1 MSEGVARFA
10 GVVGHQRVLLF
21 LEQEVASPAHAYLL
35 VGASGVGKATV
46 ARLFAAALLCPTGGR
61 HAGECSSCRRVAEG
75 THPDLMLVD
84 PEGRQSLGVDQAR
97 TTVAQAVLTPVEA
110 SRKIFL
116 FEDAGSMT
124 EQAANALLKT
134 LEEPT
139 PTTIFLLAV
148 EAEDLLPSTVA
159 SRCRSVHFGR
169 VDEAVIRDAL
179 IESGVSP
186 DQAEGAAGVAGGRP
200 GLAFNLATR
209 PEVAEFRKA
218 WLGVPL
224 RVSARPGEAFVLAE
238 QMIAVS
244 QPLLA
249 GLRSRLEAEQTRPS
263 AGGGTTLKER
273 LERDVKRASQSLL
286 ATGLEILASWYLDA
300 ASAHH
305 GGPVRNREVPVAALM
320 TVPAPRSVR
329 NAERALGS
337 VVDLESNLRPQLVL
351 ADLFMA
357 LAAE

>member
-1 MSEGVARFA
+1 MSGGVAGFA
-10 GVVGHQRVLLF
+10 GVVGHQRVLSF
-21 LEQEVASPAHAYLL
+21 LEQEVGSPAHAYLL
-35 VGASGVGKATV
+35 VGAAGVGKATV

-61 HAGECSSCRRVAEG
+61 HAGDCDSCRRVAG
-75 THPDLMLVD
+75 GIHPDLTLVD

-97 TTVAQAVLTPVEA
+97 TTVAQAVLAPVEA

-124 EQAANALLKT
+124 EQAANSLLKT

-148 EAEDLLPSTVA
+148 EAEDLLPATVA

-224 RVSARPGEAFVLAE
+224 LVSARPGDAFLLAE
-238 QMIAVS
+238 QMMAVS

-249 GLRSRLEAEQTRPS
+249 GLRDRLEAEQSRPS
-263 AGGGTTLKER
+263 AGTGTKER
-273 LERDVKRASQSLL
+273 LERDAKRASQSLL

-300 ASAHH
+300 ASAHY

-320 TVPAPRSVR
+320 TVPGPRSVR
-329 NAERALGS
+329 NAERALAA